1 VRVYP
6 RRVDVGTISGIDFG
20 AIVRQHRE
28 ARGLGIDALC
38 AAIGGT
44 PGPGFLSSLESGA
57 VGPSSSLVLKLAD
70 ALGLPADLMLNAAG
84 YATQTQRALALAG
97 LPEAGGERRSDA

>member
-1 VRVYP
+1 MEAGSERGP
-6 RRVDVGTISGIDFG
+6 DFG

-28 ARGLGIDALC
+28 SRGFDIDGLC

-44 PGPGFLSSLESGA
+44 PGTGFLTSLEAGS
-57 VGPSSSLVLKLAD
+57 VGPSSSLVLKLAE

-84 YATQTQRALALAG
+84 FATHAQRNLALETLAPG
-97 LPEAGGERRSDA
+97 DASRRH

>member
-1 VRVYP
+1 VNAR
-6 RRVDVGTISGIDFG
+6 TISGIDFG

-28 ARGLGIDALC
+28 ARGLDIDGLC

-44 PGPGFLSSLESGA
+44 PGPGFLTSLEAGA
-57 VGPSSSLVLKLAD
+57 VGPSSSLVLKLAN

-84 YATQTQRALALAG
+84 FATQTQRAVALAT
-97 LPEAGGERRSDA
+97 LPEVATGRRSDS